1 MLKKLNEKIIADR
14 KNVTLTMS
22 TVFLFLSF
30 ALFENPRDDLVNETF
45 FWLMLCL
52 WILMAYCYMVILH
65 FKLFKNGK

>member
-14 KNVTLTMS
+14 KNVKSVLLT
-22 TVFLFLSF
+22 FLLLSYL
-30 ALFENPRDDLVNETF
+30 LFENPRDDLVNETF